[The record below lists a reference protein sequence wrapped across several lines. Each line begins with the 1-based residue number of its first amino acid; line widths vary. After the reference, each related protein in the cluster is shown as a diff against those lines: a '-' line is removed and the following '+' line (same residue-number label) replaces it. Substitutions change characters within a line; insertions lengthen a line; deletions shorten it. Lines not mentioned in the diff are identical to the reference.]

1 MFYTYILYS
10 PILKKYYIGFTGTE
24 INLRLAKHLANHK
37 GFTAK
42 VKDWQVVY
50 TEIFDTKQE
59 AIQREK
65 QLKAWKNKERIKKL
79 ISGSLIE

>member
-42 VKDWQVVY
+42 VKDWQVCLHGN
-50 TEIFDTKQE
+50 F
-59 AIQREK
+59 
-65 QLKAWKNKERIKKL
+65 
-79 ISGSLIE
+79 

>member
-1 MFYTYILYS
+1 MFYTILYS
-10 PILKKYYIGFTGTE
+10 PILEKYYIGFTGTE
-24 INLRLAKHLANHK
+24 LNLRLAKHLANHK

-59 AIQREK
+59 AIQMEK
-65 QLKAWKNKERIKKL
+65 QLRPGKIKK
-79 ISGSLIE
+79 E